1 MIVFQSNVGEVVE
14 RVFDSV
20 GVDGA
25 GIGVT
30 RGDLC
35 RRHDLSSSRH
45 GSGTIRLYSA
55 VSAHGPGW
63 TAHKRHRRTACSQ
76 QLPWV
81 PGGRDVGCSSTDGCD
96 AAVKAGSHRDRACHR
111 GGWLDIFRLGLGAA
125 AIPCWCTK
133 RMVARGNDSMDP
145 CMASVAPTWQAQCS
159 QALASALPGLE
170 CSA

>member
-1 MIVFQSNVGEVVE
+1 MTIHLSGMIVFRLMLGEVVE

-63 TAHKRHRRTACSQ
+63 TAHKRHRRTACNQ
-76 QLPWV
+76 QLSWV
-81 PGGRDVGCSSTDGCD
+81 PGGRDVGCSSTAGFDV
-96 AAVKAGSHRDRACHR
+96 AAKAGSDRD
-111 GGWLDIFRLGLGAA
+111 GVW
-125 AIPCWCTK
+125 
-133 RMVARGNDSMDP
+133 
-145 CMASVAPTWQAQCS
+145 
-159 QALASALPGLE
+159 
-170 CSA
+170 